1 MLEPRYP
8 MSQRARRRCFRGLIK
23 ICGEYGILP
32 NSYLIPGS
40 KVQKLGD
47 TPVSSSD
54 FSHVWPG
61 MYNEAGDED
70 EDGGKC
76 VAIKVVRYFES
87 EDIRTV
93 KKVRSFDLSPSHRA
107 SLTVCRTFAER
118 SSPGSVCPIRTCWC

>member
-8 MSQRARRRCFRGLIK
+8 MSLRARRRCFRGLIK

-47 TPVSSSD
+47 APISSSD
-54 FSHVWPG
+54 FSSVWPG
-61 MYNEAGDED
+61 IYNQAEDKED
-70 EDGGKC
+70 EDGGRC

-87 EDIRTV
+87 EDIRTT
-93 KKVRSFDLSPSHRA
+93 KKV
-107 SLTVCRTFAER
+107 
-118 SSPGSVCPIRTCWC
+118 